1 MIAICYHPGM
11 GQLLIRNV
19 DDTLIDT
26 LKRRAKAAS
35 TSLEAEARKA
45 LAKGTQ
51 LTPDEKS
58 ALIDKML
65 AAAEK
70 AKIPG
75 VEQTEGW
82 ILIREARDSR

>member
-1 MIAICYHPGM
+1 M
-11 GQLLIRNV
+11 GQLLIRNLSDSV
-19 DDTLIDT
+19 IET

-58 ALIDKML
+58 ALIDEML
-65 AAAEK
+65 AASEK
-70 AKIPG
+70 AKVPG